1 MEQLPEPTTGEALP
15 QLFTAR
21 EVADAVKVQES
32 TVITW
37 ARSGKIES
45 VTLPSGHRR
54 FKREVIDA
62 ILSGDYVSGA
72 A

>member
-1 MEQLPEPTTGEALP
+1 MEQLPEQETGEALP

-21 EVADAVKVQES
+21 EIADAVKVQES
-32 TVITW
+32 TVTTW

-54 FKREVIDA
+54 FRRDVIDA
-62 ILSGDYVSGA
+62 ILTGTPASA